1 MNKTF
6 AAWILAGCIAAV
18 APAAT
23 VYGHHAA
30 AAQYDVEKVV
40 QFKGVLTKVEW
51 INPHTHMSFDVKGSD
66 GKTSNWSIE
75 FAGVAGLRRAGLA
88 NKQVLAIGQT
98 YSLAVNPARDGR
110 KMGLINTL
118 TFPDGR
124 VFRLG
129 SAADDQRY

>member
-6 AAWILAGCIAAV
+6 AARIFSACIAGLLPV
-18 APAAT
+18 GT
-23 VYGHHAA
+23 VYAHHAA

-51 INPHTHMSFDVKGSD
+51 INPHTHMSFDVKGPD
-66 GKTSNWSIE
+66 GKTTNWSIE

-88 NKQVLAIGQT
+88 NKQVLTVGQT
-98 YSLAVNPARDGR
+98 YTLAVNPARDGR

-129 SAADDQRY
+129 SVADDQP